1 MLRYTLT
8 VVLTGLILFGS
19 YTRSLG
25 QSYGTS
31 AGLRLGNNDQG
42 RMLGFT
48 VQQRLAKRLTLE
60 GIVQSDFSY
69 NTTIHALL
77 ERHRPLLSKR
87 LNYYYGAGAAI
98 GIEESRQKVSESM
111 QIIRTYGNKTLG
123 VDFIAGV
130 ELTLLG
136 INFSVDYK
144 PNINIVGRQPWYSGQ
159 VGISV
164 RSVLVKGK
172 KQNKKRRQKARRK
185 RKSHSDGFFHNLIDA
200 IKNNK
205 P

>member
-1 MLRYTLT
+1 MLKFIFKIF
-8 VVLTGLILFGS
+8 LTGILVAG
-19 YTRSLG
+19 YHTQVIG

-31 AGLRLGNNDQG
+31 GGLRLGNNDHG
-42 RMLGFT
+42 RTLGLT
-48 VQQRLAKRLTLE
+48 VQQRIIKGLTME

-69 NTTIHALL
+69 NTTFHLLL
-77 ERHRPLLSKR
+77 ERHRPLLTKR
-87 LNYYYGAGAAI
+87 LNYYYGAGASV
-98 GIEESRQKVSESM
+98 GIEESRHNVSENM

-123 VDFIAGV
+123 VDFIGGL

-144 PNINIVGRQPWYSGQ
+144 PNINIVGRKPWYSGQ

-172 KQNKKRRQKARRK
+172 KQNKKRRQKARKK
-185 RKSHSDGFFHNLIDA
+185 RKKNSDGLFHNLIDS
-200 IKNNK
+200 IKKN
-205 P
+205 

>member
-1 MLRYTLT
+1 MLKYTLT
-8 VVLTGLILFGS
+8 AVLTLLLLGCYGLT
-19 YTRSLG
+19 YG

-48 VQQRLAKRLTLE
+48 VQQRLKKGVTLE

-87 LNYYYGAGAAI
+87 LNYYYGAGASV
-98 GIEESRQKVSESM
+98 GREESREKVSENM
-111 QIIRTYGNKTLG
+111 QIIRTYGNNTLG

-136 INFSVDYK
+136 VNFSVDYK
-144 PNINIVGRQPWYSGQ
+144 PNVNIVGRQPWYSGQ

-164 RSVLVKGK
+164 RSVLVKGN
-172 KQNKKRRQKARRK
+172 KQNKKRRQKTRMKRK
-185 RKSHSDGFFHNLIDA
+185 RNSDGFFHNLIDSF
-200 IKNNK
+200 KNK
-205 P
+205 